1 MSHCQSYSGDQ
12 AIVISN
18 YWSMIIAQVVPQPL
32 NSDATQQLEHG
43 FGVQVPGRNLKGV
56 VQKSQMTQRSQGE
69 STCIIVNTDCHSGK
83 AMTLVI
89 IVFVLFEYL
98 QKHKLEGQRCDGGGS
113 TI

>member
-1 MSHCQSYSGDQ
+1 
-12 AIVISN
+12 
-18 YWSMIIAQVVPQPL
+18 MIIAQVVPQPL

-69 STCIIVNTDCHSGK
+69 PTCIIVNTDCHSGK